1 MAKQA
6 KDEDRAA
13 QEANKRYWGSD
24 VSVNQ
29 IAETMDLSKGRLY
42 GLLVPLPTDQP
53 CPDCGGETEYP
64 NRTARDRENA
74 TCPSCAGADK
84 APRRKTNSKTPGV
97 SAQPASTRVSLPQR
111 VPSRA
116 LLGAALLGVAAGI
129 FLAVHRRR

>member
-13 QEANKRYWGSD
+13 REANKRYWGSD

-29 IAETMDLSKGRLY
+29 IAETLDLSKGRLY

-53 CPDCGGETEYP
+53 CPDCGEETEYT
-64 NRTARDRENA
+64 NRTARDRGNA
-74 TCPSCAGADK
+74 TCPSCAGADE
-84 APRRKTNSKTPGV
+84 APRRKTNAKTPGV
-97 SAQPASTRVSLPQR
+97 SAQPARPRVSLPQR

-129 FLAVHRRR
+129 FIAVHRRR